1 MRFLIP
7 LIIFFGLV
15 GFLYAGLSLDPRK
28 LDSTLIDL
36 PAPSFELTTVLDVNK
51 KLSQKDLLGQVSLL
65 NVWASW
71 CVSCR
76 QEHPLFMQ
84 LAKQGGINIY
94 GLNWKDTRAD
104 ASNWLRQHGN
114 PYKLSAFDPDGRTGI
129 DYGVTGTPETFV
141 IDKMGKVR
149 HKHTGPVG
157 VDDFRDVLWPLIKKL
172 EAEQVKP

>member
-7 LIIFFGLV
+7 LFLFMGLSL
-15 GFLYAGLSLDPRK
+15 FLYKGLSLDPRK
-28 LDSTLIDL
+28 LDSTLINL
-36 PAPSFELTTVLDVNK
+36 PAPSFELETVLAAEK
-51 KLSQKDLLGQVSLL
+51 KISKQDLIGQVTIL

-84 LAKQGGINIY
+84 LAKQAELNIY

-104 ASNWLRQHGN
+104 ATGWLQEHGN
-114 PYKLSAFDPDGRTGI
+114 PYKVSAFDPNGRTGI
-129 DYGVTGTPETFV
+129 DYGVTGTPETFI
-141 IDKMGKVR
+141 IDKKGIVR

-157 VDDFRDVLWPLIKKL
+157 VDDFRNTLWPLIKAL
-172 EAEQVKP
+172 EAES